1 VGEERVRDANH
12 RPYLERRFGAVSEL
26 TPTSLSG
33 RPAWTY
39 SFGWDDEGR
48 SMERRAVVLQV
59 GRDTYRVI
67 YDPRSDLNAPVIDT
81 LTFSE

>member
-1 VGEERVRDANH
+1 
-12 RPYLERRFGAVSEL
+12 
-26 TPTSLSG
+26 
-33 RPAWTY
+33 
-39 SFGWDDEGR
+39 
-48 SMERRAVVLQV
+48 MERRAVVLQV